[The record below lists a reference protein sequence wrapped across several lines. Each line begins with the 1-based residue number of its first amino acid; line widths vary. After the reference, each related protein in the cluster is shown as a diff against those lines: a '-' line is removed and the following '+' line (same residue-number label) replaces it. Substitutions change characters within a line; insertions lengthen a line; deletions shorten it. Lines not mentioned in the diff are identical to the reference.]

1 MTSRE
6 TQIRNSLYYLLPFVV
21 QNILPLIKVP
31 IFTHILTTEDFGV
44 LALAIIYAI
53 LATGLAN
60 LGTTLAFERNYFKY
74 KADPQKVAQ
83 LLFTSISFVTGNF
96 ILLAI
101 LTLLLGNTLSI
112 LLYKTPN
119 YGMFLFWTF
128 VARYFYN
135 LINQFYFLY
144 YKNKEHAKSYVLFQ
158 ILVSILNFIIS
169 ITLVAFIKVGV
180 IGIVYA
186 QLISGCIVFI
196 AFGVIFIRKYRF
208 AVKYDLLKESFR
220 LSYPLTPRVFIGVLN
235 TQFDKY
241 MIGLIDTVSGVG
253 VYHIAKQ
260 ISNLSFTF
268 MTALQNV
275 FNPQSYKRM
284 FELGDK
290 GGESV
295 GRYLTPFL
303 YISILASLCV
313 GLYSEELITV
323 ITPASY
329 HGAIPIIAI
338 LSMHYGCLFFGKITG
353 MQLIYSKKTHISSV
367 LAAVSITLNIGFNI
381 PLILSYG
388 ALGAAWATLFARLV
402 SGTLSLRIAQ
412 HYYRI
417 GWEWKKV
424 FLVFLFL
431 FGGILLHIF
440 LYFNHTHYALRLILK
455 LMITSG
461 YLLLGIRFGLLTRD
475 NFNMLK
481 SLILRKEVSAT

>member
-1 MTSRE
+1 MTSKE
-6 TQIRNSLYYLLPFVV
+6 TQIRNSLYYMLPFVV

-31 IFTHILTTEDFGV
+31 IFTRILTPDDYGV

-53 LATGLAN
+53 LGTGLAN

-74 KADPQKVAQ
+74 RDDPQSVAN
-83 LLFTSISFVTGNF
+83 LLFTSVSFVTANF

-101 LTLLLGNTLSI
+101 LTLLIGDQLSV
-112 LLYKTPN
+112 LLFKTPDH
-119 YGMFLFWTF
+119 GTFLFWTF

-144 YKNKEHAKSYVLFQ
+144 YKNKEHAKSYVFYQ
-158 ILVSILNFIIS
+158 ILVSVLNFVIS
-169 ITLVAFIKVGV
+169 VILVAFMRIGV

-186 QLISGCIVFI
+186 QLISGFIVFVM
-196 AFGVIFIRKYRF
+196 FCYSFIRKYRF
-208 AVKYDLLKESFR
+208 AVRFDMLKESFK

-241 MIGLIDTVSGVG
+241 MIGLMDTMGGVG

-260 ISNLSFTF
+260 IAGLSNTF

-275 FNPQSYKRM
+275 FNPQSYQRM
-284 FELGDK
+284 FDLGDK

-313 GLYSEELITV
+313 GIYSEELITV

-338 LSMHYGCLFFGKITG
+338 LSMHYGYLFFGKITG
-353 MQLIYSKKTHISSV
+353 MQLIYSKKTHISSI
-367 LAAVSITLNIGFNI
+367 LAAVSIVLNIGFNI

-388 ALGAAWATLFARLV
+388 ALGAAWATLFARLI

-417 GWEWKKV
+417 EWEWKKV
-424 FLVFLFL
+424 ALIFLFL
-431 FGGILLHIF
+431 FGGTLLHIF
-440 LYFNHTHYALRLILK
+440 LYFNDTLYAWRLILK

-461 YLLLGIRFGLLTRD
+461 YLLLGIRFRLLTRE
-475 NFNMLK
+475 NYNMIKTLVLRRDG
-481 SLILRKEVSAT
+481 SLS